1 MYDMFCLFIGPYE
14 DTKYLEPKTLFK
26 EYDEMVYCSK
36 HELKKDGI
44 VYDIDFDQDQVILK
58 FKRLGKKVLELII
71 EDDQGLWHIKT
82 KDLDK
87 EGKMVFKKFINSIEE
102 LYIVPY
108 FLFFKDY
115 LKDKD
120 FQIINCKIYNL
131 ESRTF
136 DEFNQKISFKDL
148 LNDLD
153 RKKSVLVSMSMDTG
167 LNIDGSIGL
176 IQGPKEALEELK
188 DEIVKFKQKME
199 KDFWISKGE
208 IEIRDHIINRVFCI
222 DLRNVDF
229 KYLSKIIDSFFNLI
243 SETRLVKYLSKDVG
257 DVYTMDVI
265 KGDESDAGEII
276 DESPY
281 TLIFFWPVVTPRKF
295 VMPYTYEVLKMIETW
310 YNGKRVL

>member
-14 DTKYLEPKTLFK
+14 DTRYLDPKTLFK
-26 EYDEMVYCSK
+26 EYKYMVQDSK
-36 HELKKDGI
+36 YELKKDGI
-44 VYDIDFDQDQVILK
+44 VYDIDFDQDQVTLK
-58 FKRLGKKVLELII
+58 FKRLGKKVLELSI

-108 FLFFKDY
+108 FLFFRNY

-136 DEFNQKISFKDL
+136 DEFNQKISSKDL
-148 LNDLD
+148 LKTLD
-153 RKKSVLVSMSMDTG
+153 KEKSVLVSMTMDTG

-176 IQGPKEALEELK
+176 IQGSEEALKELK
-188 DEIVKFKQKME
+188 DDIVKFKEKME
-199 KDFWISKGE
+199 KE
-208 IEIRDHIINRVFCI
+208 IQIVPIKYKDLEYDSYVIIFNSHTTIEEMVDIFNRI
-222 DLRNVDF
+222 LKIEELRNVEYSVESTKIMFRVSIYKGNEFDIGGGYF
-229 KYLSKIIDSFFNLI
+229 VDNKLLLSFNPFI
-243 SETRLVKYLSKDVG
+243 N
-257 DVYTMDVI
+257 
-265 KGDESDAGEII
+265 
-276 DESPY
+276 
-281 TLIFFWPVVTPRKF
+281 TPRKF
-295 VMPYTYEVLKMIETW
+295 IMPYTYEVLKMIETW